1 MVPLKAAGF
10 ASLLT
15 YLTIICK
22 SPFIQN
28 WIYIITI
35 TINVQLTTQ
44 LKWNQRSAL
53 RPSPHF
59 IPSLGKN
66 SCSSCHVHF
75 QTFNL
80 EFFSKRNPVS
90 DINGFSFDFFQK
102 MLQLIDETICA
113 ILNMYFETQIFLLF
127 FSHLEASRRNLATG
141 PESGYQKRH
150 NGAPLPSQ
158 KPPNLTS
165 QHSQVS
171 NENQHGDCWNI
182 PPNVP

>member
-35 TINVQLTTQ
+35 NVQLTTQ

-59 IPSLGKN
+59 IPSLGRKTLAARAM
-66 SCSSCHVHF
+66 SIFRPSTWS
-75 QTFNL
+75 
-80 EFFSKRNPVS
+80 FFSKRNPVS